1 MAKKRKRK
9 LQNGGRVLTAQEKIA
24 QQILSGHRPA
34 QRQSAARRK
43 GRTTSKLLSDE
54 AYDRASNFLPDPRVF
69 RKAYEKY
76 QAGEN
81 LSRQD
86 KINLGIEGAFGAA
99 ALIPGFGFVAQKGK
113 PMVKSIVKKGAEL
126 LGESSKKLEKPKPP
140 TAPRTNV
147 KTGEVTSG
155 SARPLTGAAK
165 QSMLKKAE
173 KGTQKS
179 KETANQRQIAQDIK
193 KKRGG
198 AGKPPAVIN
207 KPPAVT
213 PPKSNV
219 PAKRKPT
226 TPANPAGQKRGFDL
240 GSTKSK
246 NKRNLLGPLAGGTLA
261 ATTAAY
267 LTQSEKDAKP
277 AAGSQATKNKAP
289 YVEGYNMDMDDFDSP
304 KPSYPKPPKT
314 SKPAKE
320 ADDGYRYYGK
330 EGTGLGDFSRKYEIK
345 YATPE
350 QFEKDFNMDDGEKRG
365 GRPGKSKMK
374 TQGLNRSK
382 RSGFSGRGTGAALR
396 GF

>member
-24 QQILSGHRPA
+24 QQILSGQRPA

-54 AYDRASNFLPDPRVF
+54 AYDRASNVLPDPRVF
-69 RKAYEKY
+69 RKAFS
-76 QAGEN
+76 GEE
-81 LSRQD
+81 LTTDD
-86 KINLGIEGAFGAA
+86 KINLGVETGFAGLSAIPIVGA
-99 ALIPGFGFVAQKGK
+99 LAQKGK

-126 LGESSKKLEKPKPP
+126 LGESSEKLKKPKPP

-147 KTGEVTSG
+147 KTRKVTPG
-155 SARPLTGAAK
+155 SARPPTGAAK

-173 KGTQKS
+173 KGTQKI
-179 KETANQRQIAQDIK
+179 KDTANQKQIAKDIK
-193 KKRGG
+193 EKRGG
-198 AGKPPAVIN
+198 AGKPPAVTN
-207 KPPAVT
+207 KPLAAT
-213 PPKSNV
+213 SPKV

-226 TPANPAGQKRGFDL
+226 TPAKPAGQKRGFDL

-246 NKRNLLGPLAGGTLA
+246 NKRNLLGPLGGTLA
-261 ATTAAY
+261 AGTAAY

-304 KPSYPKPPKT
+304 KPPKPTKPP
-314 SKPAKE
+314 KPAKE

-382 RSGFSGRGTGAALR
+382 RTGFSGRGTGAALR